1 MKLSPLRL
9 GLVVLLPLAAIA
21 FAAAGLHRVPEGELW
36 VRFDRAGQPAA
47 EVGPGTHWWLP
58 PGGKGIA
65 RFPAAPDT
73 LLFPDPAQGG
83 QAPYE
88 VYRLALGSGL
98 FEEHSAV
105 DSLRVLRRS
114 A

>member
-1 MKLSPLRL
+1 M
-9 GLVVLLPLAAIA
+9 
-21 FAAAGLHRVPEGELW
+21 
-36 VRFDRAGQPAA
+36 
-47 EVGPGTHWWLP
+47 
-58 PGGKGIA
+58 PGG
-65 RFPAAPDT
+65 
-73 LLFPDPAQGG
+73 LLVFHDIFPDPAQGG
-83 QAPYE
+83 QAPYA